1 MSHERV
7 ISHYDPNKQ
16 LQFTLFVCEDGAV
29 TGFEVIFDN
38 PQSLVDFR
46 PERVFMPYGVMV
58 PPPVS
63 QPYSASVSD
72 RTSTPIAGRA
82 PCNGCG
88 GKR

>member
-16 LQFTLFVCEDGAV
+16 LQYTLFVCEEGAV
-29 TGFEVIFDN
+29 TGFEVIFDI

-46 PERVFMPYGVMV
+46 PERVFMGM
-58 PPPVS
+58 
-63 QPYSASVSD
+63 YSAFSPVVTQPSVSD
-72 RTSTPIAGRA
+72 RTSPTAGRA